1 MNDSLK
7 RIVLIITAVAVVAVA
22 AAAVVALLGGI
33 PARGAGGVG
42 IAAGR
47 TETVDQVKTL
57 SLTGVS
63 RIEVS
68 VVSSNV
74 TVTES
79 TDGSV
84 TVRLSGSVGASG
96 NVAVP
101 ELIAESRGST
111 ASFRVDHKNVNVV
124 MGWYR
129 ADLKLDVA
137 IPKGYRGALSI
148 SSVSA
153 DIDIPSG
160 RTWTALDVGSVSGSI
175 DTGSFTADR
184 FSGHSVSGALRGTAA
199 AKSVDLS
206 TTSGSVAFAGL
217 RGDANVRSVS
227 GRVDLSW
234 TVFSGRVDVGT
245 TSGDVTLGIPAGSG
259 FRLDAGSTSGSIS
272 TTHPVTVQGSTTGS
286 GRHSLVGDVGSG
298 DGSVR
303 VRTVSGS
310 ITIAQ

>member
-111 ASFRVDHKNVNVV
+111 AS
-124 MGWYR
+124 
-129 ADLKLDVA
+129 
-137 IPKGYRGALSI
+137 I
-148 SSVSA
+148 
-153 DIDIPSG
+153 
-160 RTWTALDVGSVSGSI
+160 
-175 DTGSFTADR
+175 
-184 FSGHSVSGALRGTAA
+184 
-199 AKSVDLS
+199 
-206 TTSGSVAFAGL
+206 
-217 RGDANVRSVS
+217 
-227 GRVDLSW
+227 
-234 TVFSGRVDVGT
+234 
-245 TSGDVTLGIPAGSG
+245 
-259 FRLDAGSTSGSIS
+259 
-272 TTHPVTVQGSTTGS
+272 
-286 GRHSLVGDVGSG
+286 
-298 DGSVR
+298 
-303 VRTVSGS
+303 
-310 ITIAQ
+310 